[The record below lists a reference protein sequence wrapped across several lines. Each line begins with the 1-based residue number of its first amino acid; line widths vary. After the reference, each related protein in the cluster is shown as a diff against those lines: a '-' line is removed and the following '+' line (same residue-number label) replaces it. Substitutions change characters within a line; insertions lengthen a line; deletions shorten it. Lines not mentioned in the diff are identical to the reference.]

1 MLQVGQTIRDKYRVL
16 RLVGDGG
23 MGSVYEAEHLLLGTR
38 VALKTLHPELTK
50 RPGLVDRF
58 LQEARVA
65 AQIRDP
71 HVVQVLDV
79 DNHEGIAY
87 IVMELLEG
95 EPLSDVLNR
104 EHRLGVDRASDY
116 ARQILLALEAAHA
129 LGVTHRDLKPE
140 NVFVTTARDPAADA
154 DGPPAPLVKL
164 IDFGIAK
171 LRHADPSAKNLTVA
185 GVMMGTAEYMAP
197 EQAYSADR
205 VDARADIYAAGVML
219 YEMLAGMRPVNGE
232 DARVIV
238 LKVERGEV
246 TPLVHAC
253 PGVQPELAG
262 LVHRAMAAKAELRFE
277 SARAMRAALEAAT
290 HKRKG
295 ITVGPGAAS
304 PTGVLGTGVPV
315 ALPGPGALPAAGA
328 GTDVAPPVFRGR
340 PTGTQMGAPLP
351 AAATFGPGPA
361 AFGPAAQTPQAGP
374 RTQMG
379 APSPMAQA
387 PMPGYGGNGP
397 GPMAP
402 PAGYPSPGY
411 PSHGG
416 PSAAPPRQAKR
427 GFPLWLVIVPAI
439 LGGGVGVAAVLG
451 YLPSDG
457 ADPAP
462 TVTATTSPTAAPPK
476 EPASSS
482 GAIPSAG
489 PTVAPF
495 LPGGGTVAPPLPGT
509 PGTAPPRPS
518 ATVAADAGAPAVP
531 ATTVPPVFPP
541 ASAWVIPSTLP
552 PMPSVLPFPIPFPPP
567 Q

>member
-1 MLQVGQTIRDKYRVL
+1 VLQVGQTIRDKYRVL

-23 MGSVYEAEHLLLGTR
+23 MGSVYEAEHLMLGTR

-79 DNHEGIAY
+79 DNHEGVAY

-95 EPLSDVLNR
+95 EPLSAVLSRENR
-104 EHRLGVDRASDY
+104 LTVERASDY

-171 LRHADPSAKNLTVA
+171 LRQADPSAKNLTVA

-219 YEMLAGMRPVNGE
+219 YEMLAGVRPVAGE
-232 DARVIV
+232 DARIIV

-262 LVHRAMAAKAELRFE
+262 LVHRAMAAKPELRFE

-290 HKRKG
+290 QKRKG
-295 ITVGPGAAS
+295 LAPAQGAAS
-304 PTGVLGTGVPV
+304 PTGLYG
-315 ALPGPGALPAAGA
+315 GAATAAAPPANMGA
-328 GTDVAPPVFRGR
+328 AADAAPPVFRGR

-351 AAATFGPGPA
+351 AAAA
-361 AFGPAAQTPQAGP
+361 AFAPGAQEPRMQGP

-379 APSPMAQA
+379 APVDMSPA
-387 PMPGYGGNGP
+387 PMPVMHGANGP
-397 GPMAP
+397 RPMAP
-402 PAGYPSPGY
+402 PQGYPMPGT
-411 PSHGG
+411 HGSG
-416 PSAAPPRQAKR
+416 PPPRQAKR
-427 GFPLWLVIVPAI
+427 GFPLWLVVVPAL

-451 YLPSDG
+451 YLPTDTP
-457 ADPAP
+457 DPGP
-462 TVTATTSPTAAPPK
+462 TPTLTTPLSPPTTPVPVATTGVT
-476 EPASSS
+476 
-482 GAIPSAG
+482 PSTG

-495 LPGGGTVAPPLPGT
+495 LPGAGATVAPPLPGT
-509 PGTAPPRPS
+509 PATAPKPS
-518 ATVAADAGAPAVP
+518 AAPVVDAGGPAAP
-531 ATTVPPVFPP
+531 ATTQPPVFPP
-541 ASAWVIPSTLP
+541 ASAWVLPSTLP
-552 PMPSVLPFPIPFPPP
+552 PMPSVLPFPLPFPQP